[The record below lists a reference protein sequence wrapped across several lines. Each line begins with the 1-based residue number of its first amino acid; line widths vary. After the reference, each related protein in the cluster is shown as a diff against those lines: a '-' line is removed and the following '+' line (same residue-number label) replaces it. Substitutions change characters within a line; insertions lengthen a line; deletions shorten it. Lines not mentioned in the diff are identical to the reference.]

1 MFGYLVAATKVL
13 EDDELKR
20 YKSVYC
26 GLCRSLK
33 RCFGEHAR
41 LTLNFDM
48 TFLVLLLASLY
59 EPEEEQDSQTCVRH
73 PVEPHPYAMSV
84 LSDYTE
90 HMNIAMAYLK
100 CLDDWEDD
108 RRLTAWAEAKA
119 LKADYDKVKETY
131 PRQCGAIEKAL
142 RELSALEDER
152 REDPDA
158 AAACFGAMMRE
169 VFVCREDRWA
179 DTLRSMADALGRF
192 VYLLDAAM
200 DLDEDITR
208 GRYNPFRSLYGD
220 ADNETRFRDILR
232 MQLGECIYWFDKL
245 PLVQDVSLLKNI
257 LCVGLWSAF
266 NQKYCREEPQDG
278 SGSV

>member
-13 EDDELKR
+13 EENELTR

-33 RCFGEHAR
+33 RCFGEYAR

-48 TFLVLLLASLY
+48 TFLVLLLSSLY
-59 EPEEEQDSQTCVRH
+59 EPEEEHDSQTCVRH
-73 PVEPHPYAMSV
+73 PVEPHPYA
-84 LSDYTE
+84 LSGLTDYAA

-100 CLDDWEDD
+100 CLDDWNDD
-108 RRLTAWAEAKA
+108 RRLTAWAEARV
-119 LKADYDKVKETY
+119 LKADYDKVKEAY

-142 RELSALEDER
+142 HALSVLESEA

-179 DTLRSMADALGRF
+179 DTLRPMADALGRF

-200 DLDEDITR
+200 DLDEDVTR
-208 GRYNPFRSLYGD
+208 GRYNPFRTLHGD
-220 ADNETRFRDILR
+220 RDNETRFRDILR
-232 MQLGECIYWFDKL
+232 MQLGECIYWFDRL

>member
-1 MFGYLVAATKVL
+1 MFGNLIAASNVL
-13 EDDELKR
+13 EEEQLRR
-20 YKSVYC
+20 YKAVYC
-26 GLCRSLK
+26 GLCRSLQ
-33 RCFGEHAR
+33 RCFGQSAR
-41 LTLNFDM
+41 LTLNYDM
-48 TFLVLLLASLY
+48 SFLVLLLGSLY
-59 EPEEEQDSQTCVRH
+59 EPEEHSDARRCPRH
-73 PVEPHPYAMSV
+73 PFEAQAFAVSEI
-84 LSDYTE
+84 SDYAAN
-90 HMNIAMAYLK
+90 MNIAMAYLK
-100 CLDDWEDD
+100 CLDDWNDD
-108 RRLTAWAEAKA
+108 RRLTAWAEARV

-179 DTLRSMADALGRF
+179 DTLRPMADALGRF

>member
-73 PVEPHPYAMSV
+73 PVEPQSYAMST
-84 LSDYTE
+84 LSDYAA

-100 CLDDWEDD
+100 CLDDWNDD
-108 RRLTAWAEAKA
+108 RRLTAWAEARA

-169 VFVCREDRWA
+169 VFVCREDRWSES
-179 DTLRSMADALGRF
+179 LRQMADALGRF
-192 VYLLDAAM
+192 LYLLDAAM

-266 NQKYCREEPQDG
+266 NQKYSREEPQDG